1 MFFKKLYVE
10 FIQDNLLTF
19 IIYLL
24 IILFLFPMEGL
35 VLPNVYGSLFDNIK
49 TSKFKENPL
58 DIWNNLL
65 KGNVGGLMFAV
76 ILIWL
81 TIILTDFVKS
91 EIEANIT
98 PKYLQYVRNIFFE
111 GTINK
116 HDTGNFKD
124 IKSGEYIARIM
135 ELSRNLRD
143 SFQYA
148 FSRFIPE
155 LIVTIMIIAFLY
167 YKDPNI
173 GKIVI
178 FSFIICITIFFI
190 RGVKLTDLIKKKE
203 TYFLEEISE
212 NLQNNFNN
220 LMNVYINNNTDET
233 ISKNTKL
240 EKHNEKLTTEIM
252 NEENKIILSTQII
265 TLLTYAIGIYYLFI
279 SLKEKKM
286 STANVIAYIL
296 LLGQYLS
303 YVMDLNWG
311 IVHNIIYRMG
321 IVLASKDELED
332 IFSHIED
339 NKKEVKFIKNNIKI
353 DNLSFKYSSDD
364 TSTDYLFKDFTLNI
378 KENEK
383 IGIVGRSGSGK
394 TTLMKMLVKL
404 YEPNEGKIYIGDID
418 IADVS
423 KKSLRSH
430 VNYVNQKTNL
440 FNDSLM
446 FNLQYGNNK
455 SEKEIEQ
462 LLKKYKLNEV
472 YTDLNDGYKSDV
484 GINGGNLSLGMQKVT
499 TIVRGILK
507 PCGIIIFDE
516 PLAGLDE
523 RTRDK
528 VMKLLFNECK
538 TKTIIVITHDEEILP
553 HLDRTINVNEFQKN
567 K

>member
-1 MFFKKLYVE
+1 MFFEKLYVE
-10 FIQDNLLTF
+10 FIKDNLLTF

-35 VLPNVYGSLFDNIK
+35 VLPNIYGRLFDNIK
-49 TSKFKENPL
+49 TSKFNENPF
-58 DIWNNLL
+58 DVWNNLL
-65 KGNVGGLMFAV
+65 KGNVGGLMFGV
-76 ILIWL
+76 ILVWI
-81 TIILTDFVKS
+81 TIILTDYAKS
-91 EIEANIT
+91 EIEAIII
-98 PKYLQYVRNIFFE
+98 PKYLQYVRNLFFE
-111 GTINK
+111 GTINM

-124 IKSGEYIARIM
+124 IKSGDYIARIM

-143 SFQYA
+143 SFQYG

-155 LIVTIMIIAFLY
+155 LIVTLMIIGFLCY
-167 YKDPNI
+167 RDPNI
-173 GKIVI
+173 GKIVLFSFMICIVI
-178 FSFIICITIFFI
+178 FSIYGF
-190 RGVKLTDLIKKKE
+190 KLTDLIMKKE
-203 TYFLEEISE
+203 KHFLDEISE

-220 LMNVYINNNTDET
+220 LMNIYINNNTDDT
-233 ISKNTKL
+233 IHKNTKL
-240 EKHNEKLTTEIM
+240 EKYNEELTVEIM
-252 NEENKIILSTQII
+252 NEENKAILSTQII
-265 TLLTYAIGIYYLFI
+265 TVLTYGIGIYYLFI
-279 SLKEKKM
+279 SLKEGRI
-286 STANVIAYIL
+286 STSHAIAYIL

-303 YVMDLNWG
+303 FVMDLNWG

-321 IVLASKDELED
+321 IVLASKDELTE
-332 IFSHIED
+332 IFSHIEN
-339 NKKEVKFIKNNIKI
+339 NKEEIEFTKNNIKFEK
-353 DNLSFKYSSDD
+353 LSFKYDNKD

-404 YEPNEGKIYIGDID
+404 HEPNEGRIYIGDVEIS
-418 IADVS
+418 DVS

-462 LLKKYKLNEV
+462 LLKKYKLDNV
-472 YTDLNDGYKSDV
+472 YSDLNDGYNTDV

-499 TIVRGILK
+499 TLVRGILK

-516 PLAGLDE
+516 PLAGLDKN
-523 RTRDK
+523 TREK

-538 TKTIIVITHDEEILP
+538 GKTIIVITHDQEIIP
-553 HLDRTINVNEFQKN
+553 YLDRTININELQRK
-567 K
+567 

>member
-76 ILIWL
+76 ILVWL

-98 PKYLQYVRNIFFE
+98 PKYLQYVRNLFFE

-155 LIVTIMIIAFLY
+155 LIVTLMIIGYLY

-178 FSFIICITIFFI
+178 FSFIICITIFLI

-240 EKHNEKLTTEIM
+240 EKHNEKLSTEIM

-279 SLKEKKM
+279 SLKENKM

-339 NKKEVKFIKNNIKI
+339 NKKEVKFFKNNIKI

-418 IADVS
+418 ITDVS

-472 YTDLNDGYKSDV
+472 YSDLNDGYKSDV

-553 HLDRTINVNEFQKN
+553 HLDRTINVNELQKN

>member
-49 TSKFKENPL
+49 TSKFKDNPL
-58 DIWNNLL
+58 DVWNNLL

-98 PKYLQYVRNIFFE
+98 PKYLQYVRNLFFE

-178 FSFIICITIFFI
+178 FSFIICITIFLI

-240 EKHNEKLTTEIM
+240 EKHNEKLSTEIM

-404 YEPNEGKIYIGDID
+404 HEPTEGKIYIGDID
-418 IADVS
+418 ITDVS
-423 KKSLRSH
+423 KKSIRNH

-462 LLKKYKLNEV
+462 LLKRYKLDDV
-472 YTDLNDGYKSDV
+472 YSDLNDGYKTDV

-499 TIVRGILK
+499 TLVRGIQK

-516 PLAGLDE
+516 PLAGLDKN
-523 RTRDK
+523 TREK
-528 VMKLLFNECK
+528 TMKLIFNECK
-538 TKTIIVITHDEEILP
+538 GKTIIIITHDQEILP
-553 HLDRTINVNEFQKN
+553 YLDRTINVNENQK